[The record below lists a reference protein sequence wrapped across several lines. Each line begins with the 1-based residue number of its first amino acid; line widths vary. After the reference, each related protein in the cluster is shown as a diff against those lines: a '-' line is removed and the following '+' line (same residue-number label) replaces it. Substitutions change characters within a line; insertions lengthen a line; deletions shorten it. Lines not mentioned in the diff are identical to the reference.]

1 MAVNET
7 SSHEGLT
14 DGQAIDLW
22 PGMPPGSQTSRA
34 TPTVI
39 ERSPTL
45 FRPDRALTG
54 IIKPSLT
61 AVLPDQPN
69 GVSMI
74 VAPGGSYARIVLDKE
89 GYEVAK
95 WLCGLGITVFLL
107 AYRLPAEGH
116 QNGPDVPVQDGQRA
130 VRLVREHAAG
140 WGLDPAR
147 IGFLGFSAAG
157 HLGASL
163 VASPDKKL
171 VAPNDGIDRHSARPD
186 FAVLAYPVVS
196 MATGVAHPDSRTNL
210 LGENPPPDLI
220 EAHSPDRHVT
230 PVAPPVFIVAADD
243 DAVVPAE
250 NSVRFYM
257 ALKKAGVAAELHIY
271 KDGGHGFSLE
281 HAPGL
286 PVSRWPRLCEDWL
299 GRIGVLTA

>member
-1 MAVNET
+1 MAVTET
-7 SSHEGLT
+7 ASSVSLAN
-14 DGQAIDLW
+14 GQVIGLW
-22 PGMPPGSQTSRA
+22 PGTPPGSETSPA

-39 ERSPTL
+39 ERSASW
-45 FRPDRALTG
+45 FQPDRALTG
-54 IIKPSLT
+54 IGNPSLT
-61 AVLPDQPN
+61 VVLPDRPN

-95 WLCGLGITVFLL
+95 WLCPLGVTVFLL
-107 AYRLPAEGH
+107 TYRLPAEGH
-116 QNGPDVPVQDGQRA
+116 RNGHDVPLQDGQRA
-130 VRLVREHAAG
+130 MRLVRDRAAA

-163 VASPDKKL
+163 VANFERKL
-171 VAPNDGIDRHSARPD
+171 LAPIDGVDHRSARPD

-196 MATGVAHPDSRTNL
+196 MQPGVAHADSRTNL
-210 LGENPPPDLI
+210 LGDDPSSDLCD
-220 EAHSPDRHVT
+220 AHSPDRHVT
-230 PVAPPVFIVAADD
+230 AAAPPVFIVTADD

-257 ALKKAGVAAELHIY
+257 ALKKAGVAAELHVFR
-271 KDGGHGFSLE
+271 DGGHGFGLS

-286 PVSRWPRLCEDWL
+286 PVAGWPRLCEAWMT
-299 GRIGVLTA
+299 RVGVLR